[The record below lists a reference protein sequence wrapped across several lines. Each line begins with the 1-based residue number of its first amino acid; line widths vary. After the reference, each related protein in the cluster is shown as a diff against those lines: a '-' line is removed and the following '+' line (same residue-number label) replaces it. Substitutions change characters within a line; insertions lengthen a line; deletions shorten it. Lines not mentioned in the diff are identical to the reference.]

1 MQHNSLYQQGYVP
14 FHSSLLAAGY
24 KLYIKPDCLKFLEYG
39 VQDDYAGI
47 TLVKKIISLRSIPK
61 PVEGGSQHRQNHQL
75 HRVAI
80 KGFMLTYKID
90 SGCICI
96 NDIDF
101 DINAKH
107 SDELPGLHLVERNSS
122 GWEITKHYV
131 SDVTTPHAAV
141 NGQSN
146 DRLQASESVMPLH
159 VTSAYGKEIKRF
171 TLFHN
176 PTEGAAW
183 DTWES
188 IRDKHGITDSMT
200 KSFAK
205 VLERAQTNG
214 QEVKWVAH
222 SQGGAIFAEGVRY
235 SNKTTG
241 KSLDKHTVSFQGMAN
256 NRLRTHFILKKAGVK
271 LHNQKNGYN
280 ANPIDAVPQVI
291 GLNALTDIVMDRNI
305 KSIGRLCLA
314 PIALVYGLPMAA
326 VGGPNISPHT
336 KPYQSLPKYGKQVA
350 VEVKNKLSSIIRSLT

>member
-75 HRVAI
+75 HRLAI
-80 KGFMLTYKID
+80 KGFMLIYKID

-96 NDIDF
+96 NDITY
-101 DINAKH
+101 NPAAKDSH
-107 SDELPGLHLVERNSS
+107 QLPGLHVVEKIGARWVISDS
-122 GWEITKHYV
+122 YV
-131 SDVTTPHAAV
+131 TDVKTSFAAV

-146 DRLQASESVMPLH
+146 NRTTASQDVMPSH
-159 VTSAYGKEIKRF
+159 VLSAYGTEIKKF

-256 NRLRTHFILKKAGVK
+256 NRLRTHFILKKAGIK

-280 ANPIDAVPQVI
+280 ANPVDAVPQVI
-291 GLNALTDIVMDRNI
+291 GLNALTDLVMDRNI

-326 VGGPNISPHT
+326 VGGPNLSPHT
-336 KPYQSLPKYGKQVA
+336 KPYESLPAYGKQA
-350 VEVKNKLSSIIRSLT
+350 VSTVKNALTRIIRSLV